1 MENQQVSE
9 PEHDGHAHP
18 QTGPE
23 VTVSVDDATKKV
35 RRGSY
40 LVSEFK
46 DEVGVDASLQLAEV
60 IDGQLTGLDDGARI
74 VIKGG
79 EVFFTRV
86 RKGSSS

>member
-1 MENQQVSE
+1 MENQQVNESGGDRH
-9 PEHDGHAHP
+9 EHPD
-18 QTGPE
+18 TGPD
-23 VTVSVDDATKKV
+23 VTVTVDDVAKTV
-35 RRGSY
+35 HRGSH

-60 IDGQLTGLDDGARI
+60 IDGQLTGLEDGARV
-74 VIKGG
+74 VIKGR

>member
-1 MENQQVSE
+1 MENQQVNE
-9 PEHDGHAHP
+9 ADHGGHPHP
-18 QTGPE
+18 ATGPD
-23 VTVSVDDATKKV
+23 VTVSVDDVVKTV
-35 RRGSY
+35 HRGSH

-46 DEVGVDASLQLAEV
+46 EEVGVDASLQLAEV
-60 IDGQLTGLDDGARI
+60 IDGQLTGLDDGARV